1 MRCKLNRSKACPSV
15 YRDLR
20 KSQPFRLAFT
30 AGWSVYF
37 VTLVLATETG
47 IGAAQ
52 SPATKPDSTQPIR
65 FKLPNPINE
74 ASNLLDRGR
83 VDEATALLALI
94 GTETLAKEAETL
106 EKWPRT
112 EVAKCQYF
120 LGAYADCL
128 DSAGPVPNSAPL
140 HTPFGIN
147 YYGALAASRLQ
158 LWPLVVTFA
167 GGDPEKLAQHL
178 LEVGDKVEKDRVR
191 QLSLCMAVGLAR
203 MDRFDE
209 ARGRIEKL
217 VGSAKTQDEGAALRA
232 CLAQL
237 EERERAVRAK
247 EAKPFNASVFWLNA
261 LESPSWWVQTR
272 AMREVARLPDPTVYD
287 KLAARLKHP
296 RWEVRDTVI
305 GALSARGDRRAIQ
318 ILRPL
323 LQDPNAN
330 VRDSAKL
337 ALKELGE
344 ALD

>member
-1 MRCKLNRSKACPSV
+1 MSL
-15 YRDLR
+15 
-20 KSQPFRLAFT
+20 F
-30 AGWSVYF
+30 
-37 VTLVLATETG
+37 LATEMRT
-47 IGAAQ
+47 AAGQ
-52 SPATKPDSTQPIR
+52 PAAGHPATSELPAPIA
-65 FKLPNPINE
+65 N
-74 ASNLLDRGR
+74 ASALLDRGR

-237 EERERAVRAK
+237 EERQRAVRAK
-247 EAKPFNASVFWLNA
+247 EARPFNTSAFWLKA
-261 LESPSWWVQTR
+261 LDSPSWWVQTQ
-272 AMREVARLPDPTVYD
+272 AMRNVARLPDPMVYD

-296 RWEVRDTVI
+296 RWEVRDTAVD
-305 GALSARGDRRAIQ
+305 ALSARGDRRAIP